1 MEYTQCSLLV
11 SNSKTTIRIGNKNM
25 NLAEQMQAQI
35 ALNKALPL
43 IQMQLTNNS
52 FALVDYQDGLRELLI
67 QNGFDVS
74 YNQRECQL
82 VVKFKTNTGFWSNR

>member
-1 MEYTQCSLLV
+1 
-11 SNSKTTIRIGNKNM
+11 M
-25 NLAEQMQAQI
+25 NLAEQMKAQI

-52 FALVDYQDGLRELLI
+52 CALIDDQDGLRELLI

-74 YNQRECQL
+74 YN
-82 VVKFKTNTGFWSNR
+82 

>member
-1 MEYTQCSLLV
+1 M
-11 SNSKTTIRIGNKNM
+11 GM

-35 ALNKALPL
+35 ALNKVLPL
-43 IQMQLTNNS
+43 IQMQLANSS
-52 FALVDYQDGLRELLI
+52 FALVDYKDGLRELLI

-82 VVKFKTNTGFWSNR
+82 VVKFKNNTGFWSNR

>member
-1 MEYTQCSLLV
+1 
-11 SNSKTTIRIGNKNM
+11 M
-25 NLAEQMQAQI
+25 NLAQQMQAQI
-35 ALNKALPL
+35 ALNKALPQ

-52 FALVDYQDGLRELLI
+52 FALIDYQDGLQELLI

-82 VVKFKTNTGFWSNR
+82 VVRFKNL

>member
-1 MEYTQCSLLV
+1 
-11 SNSKTTIRIGNKNM
+11 M

-35 ALNKALPL
+35 ALNKVLPL
-43 IQMQLTNNS
+43 IQMQLANNS
-52 FALVDYQDGLRELLI
+52 FALVDYQDGLQELLI

-74 YNQRECQL
+74 YNQREYQF

>member
-1 MEYTQCSLLV
+1 
-11 SNSKTTIRIGNKNM
+11 M

-52 FALVDYQDGLRELLI
+52 VALVDYQDGLQELLI

-82 VVKFKTNTGFWSNR
+82 IVKFKNKKGFWADR

>member
-1 MEYTQCSLLV
+1 
-11 SNSKTTIRIGNKNM
+11 M

-35 ALNKALPL
+35 ALNKAMPL

-74 YNQRECQL
+74 YNQLECQL
-82 VVKFKTNTGFWSNR
+82 VVKLKNNTGFWSNR

>member
-1 MEYTQCSLLV
+1 
-11 SNSKTTIRIGNKNM
+11 M

-35 ALNKALPL
+35 ALNKVLPS
-43 IQMQLTNNS
+43 IQMQLVNNS
-52 FALVDYQDGLRELLI
+52 FALIDYKDGLQELLI

-82 VVKFKTNTGFWSNR
+82 VVKFKNNTGFYSNR

>member
-1 MEYTQCSLLV
+1 
-11 SNSKTTIRIGNKNM
+11 M

-35 ALNKALPL
+35 ALNKVLPL

-52 FALVDYQDGLRELLI
+52 FALVDYQDGLQELLI

-74 YNQRECQL
+74 YN
-82 VVKFKTNTGFWSNR
+82 

>member
-1 MEYTQCSLLV
+1 
-11 SNSKTTIRIGNKNM
+11 M

-35 ALNKALPL
+35 ALNKTLPL
-43 IQMQLTNNS
+43 IQTQLTNNS
-52 FALVDYQDGLRELLI
+52 FALVDYQDGLQEMLI

-82 VVKFKTNTGFWSNR
+82 VVKFKNNAGCWYNR

>member
-1 MEYTQCSLLV
+1 MNTSL
-11 SNSKTTIRIGNKNM
+11 
-25 NLAEQMQAQI
+25 AQQMQAQI
-35 ALNKALPL
+35 ALNKVLAL

-52 FALVDYQDGLRELLI
+52 FVLVDYQDGLQELLI

-82 VVKFKTNTGFWSNR
+82 VVKFKNNTGFWSNR

>member
-1 MEYTQCSLLV
+1 
-11 SNSKTTIRIGNKNM
+11 M

-35 ALNKALPL
+35 EFNKVLPS

-52 FALVDYQDGLRELLI
+52 YALVDYKDGLRELLI

-74 YNQRECQL
+74 YSQRECQL
-82 VVKFKTNTGFWSNR
+82 VVKFKQNNSGFWANR

>member
-1 MEYTQCSLLV
+1 
-11 SNSKTTIRIGNKNM
+11 M

-35 ALNKALPL
+35 ALNKVLPS

-52 FALVDYQDGLRELLI
+52 FALIDYQDGLQELLI
-67 QNGFDVS
+67 KNGFDVS

-82 VVKFKTNTGFWSNR
+82 VVKFKNNTGFWSNR

>member
-1 MEYTQCSLLV
+1 
-11 SNSKTTIRIGNKNM
+11 M
-25 NLAEQMQAQI
+25 NLADQMQAQI
-35 ALNKALPL
+35 ALNKALPS

-74 YNQRECQL
+74 YN
-82 VVKFKTNTGFWSNR
+82 

>member
-1 MEYTQCSLLV
+1 
-11 SNSKTTIRIGNKNM
+11 M

-35 ALNKALPL
+35 AFNKALTL
-43 IQMQLTNNS
+43 IQIQLTNNS
-52 FALVDYQDGLRELLI
+52 FALVDYQDGLHELLI
-67 QNGFDVS
+67 QNVFDVN